1 MRIVLSRFSMVFA
14 LSVCLLVMLAVLF
27 GPVLAFW
34 PAEHQDLM
42 HSFSGPSARHWLGTD
57 ELGRDILSRLGTGA
71 RAAVLG
77 PMIVAL
83 GAMVWGAGIAMVAT
97 YHGGIGESLIVFW
110 IDLMSSVPHLLVAI
124 VALGMLSGS
133 YWDAII
139 VMIVLLAPGDARIIR
154 NATRQQRNLAYVEA
168 LRVAGVPTV
177 RIIFRHILF
186 SVIPQGLVQ
195 ASANFTT
202 GIIMLSSLSF
212 LGFGVPPGAADW
224 GRMMV
229 EGRLVIGQNPCCM
242 LGAGLAIA
250 CTATSVSI
258 LSDWLGSRL
267 AMKTG
272 GVHAR

>member
-1 MRIVLSRFSMVFA
+1 MRIVTLRISILFA
-14 LSVCLLVMLAVLF
+14 LSVSALIMLAIVF
-27 GPVLAFW
+27 GPVLAPW
-34 PAEHQDLM
+34 PAEQQDLV

-57 ELGRDILSRLGTGA
+57 ELGRDILSRLIIGA

-77 PMIVAL
+77 PVIVAL
-83 GAMVWGAGIAMVAT
+83 GAMAWGAGIAMIAT
-97 YHGGIGESLIVFW
+97 YHGGMGESLIVFW
-110 IDLMSSVPHLLVAI
+110 IDLMSSVPHLLIAI

-133 YWDAII
+133 YWDAIFI
-139 VMIVLLAPGDARIIR
+139 MIVLLAPGDARIIR

-168 LRVAGVPTV
+168 LRVAGVPAL
-177 RIIFRHILF
+177 RIIFRHIF
-186 SVIPQGLVQ
+186 PSVVPQGLVQ

-258 LSDWLGSRL
+258 LSDWLGSYL
-267 AMKTG
+267 STKMG
-272 GVHAR
+272 GAHAR